1 LTCFWL
7 FPQNE
12 HFSKSPLS
20 PMRATLPPCHDPSSP
35 IDFSP

>member
-7 FPQNE
+7 FPQKE

-20 PMRATLPPCHDPSSP
+20 PMRATPPPLRRP
-35 IDFSP
+35 IVWLGFPP